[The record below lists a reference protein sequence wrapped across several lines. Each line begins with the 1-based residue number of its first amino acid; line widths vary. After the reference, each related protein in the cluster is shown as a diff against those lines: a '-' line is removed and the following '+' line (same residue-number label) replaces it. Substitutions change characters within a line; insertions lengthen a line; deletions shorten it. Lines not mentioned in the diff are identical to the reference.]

1 MEWLDVLDE
10 NGNYTGKSEE
20 RQVVHNDGL
29 WHIHVGVWI
38 MNKKGELLFQKR
50 SMEKKV
56 NPGKWSRTGGH
67 VDSGETPLE
76 AIQRETYEEI
86 GVKIPTDK
94 FKLLSIRKEEV
105 YLTNY
110 KVIKETNKYSMLD
123 IEIKTGRKNQI
134 RVHLN
139 DIGHS
144 ILGDKKYGNKKSFTN
159 RLMLHANYLC
169 VINPKTNKKQEFI
182 SKTPKLFEDIF
193 KEVK

>member
-1 MEWLDVLDE
+1 MELLDVLDE
-10 NGNYTGKSEE
+10 NGNYTGRAEE
-20 RQVVHNDGL
+20 RQIVHSDGL

-110 KVIKETNKYSMLD
+110 KVINRHFIYSYFALVDYKIEDYSMQEEEISDLKYMT
-123 IEIKTGRKNQI
+123 IEEMEEAYKNMDDSYTFVRWNNIEKLIEELKELRKNI
-134 RVHLN
+134 
-139 DIGHS
+139 
-144 ILGDKKYGNKKSFTN
+144 K
-159 RLMLHANYLC
+159 
-169 VINPKTNKKQEFI
+169 
-182 SKTPKLFEDIF
+182 
-193 KEVK
+193 

>member
-1 MEWLDVLDE
+1 MELIDVLDE
-10 NGNYTGKSEE
+10 NGKYTGRVEE
-20 RQVVHNDGL
+20 RKKVHDNGL

-110 KVIKETNKYSMLD
+110 KVINRHFIYSYFALVDYKIEDYSMQEEEISDLKYMT
-123 IEIKTGRKNQI
+123 IEEMEEAYKNMDDSYTFVRWNNIEKLIEELKELRKNI
-134 RVHLN
+134 
-139 DIGHS
+139 
-144 ILGDKKYGNKKSFTN
+144 K
-159 RLMLHANYLC
+159 
-169 VINPKTNKKQEFI
+169 
-182 SKTPKLFEDIF
+182 
-193 KEVK
+193 

>member
-1 MEWLDVLDE
+1 MELLDVLDE
-10 NGNYTGKSEE
+10 NGNYTGRTEE
-20 RQVVHNDGL
+20 RQIVHSDGL

-110 KVIKETNKYSMLD
+110 KVINRHFIYSYFALVDYKIEDYSMQEEEISDLKYMT
-123 IEIKTGRKNQI
+123 IEEMEEAYKNMDDSYTFVRWNNIEKLIEELKELRKNI
-134 RVHLN
+134 
-139 DIGHS
+139 
-144 ILGDKKYGNKKSFTN
+144 K
-159 RLMLHANYLC
+159 
-169 VINPKTNKKQEFI
+169 
-182 SKTPKLFEDIF
+182 
-193 KEVK
+193 

>member
-1 MEWLDVLDE
+1 MELLDVLDE
-10 NGNYTGKSEE
+10 NGNYTGRAEE
-20 RQVVHNDGL
+20 RQIVHSDGL

-86 GVKIPTDK
+86 GVKIPTDE

-110 KVIKETNKYSMLD
+110 KVINRHFIYSYFALVDYKIEDYSMQEEEISDLKYMT
-123 IEIKTGRKNQI
+123 IEEMEEAYKNMDDSYTFVRWNNIEELIEELKELRKNI
-134 RVHLN
+134 
-139 DIGHS
+139 
-144 ILGDKKYGNKKSFTN
+144 K
-159 RLMLHANYLC
+159 
-169 VINPKTNKKQEFI
+169 
-182 SKTPKLFEDIF
+182 
-193 KEVK
+193 